1 MRTRLVF
8 ALMTLVAVAPGCGED
23 AGSEGAATTTSAE
36 HAEEAVCMPVGA
48 GGGAEVSVTLA
59 EWSVA
64 PSPAS
69 APAGPITFRARNEGK
84 EDHELVVV
92 KGDRPDGL
100 PVKDGQVDE
109 DGLPPGA
116 FVGEI
121 EPFPSG
127 ETCPGTF
134 PLAAGPYVLFCNIV
148 EEEPDGTRE
157 SHYQQG
163 MRSAFTVG

>member
-1 MRTRLVF
+1 
-8 ALMTLVAVAPGCGED
+8 
-23 AGSEGAATTTSAE
+23 
-36 HAEEAVCMPVGA
+36 MPVGA
-48 GGGAEVSVTLA
+48 GGGAQVAVTLA

-69 APAGPITFRARNEGK
+69 VPAGTVTFRARNEGK

-100 PVKDGQVDE
+100 PVKDGTVDE

-116 FVGEI
+116 FVGEV

-134 PLAAGPYVLFCNIV
+134 PLAAGSYVLFCNIV
-148 EEEPDGTRE
+148 EKEPDGTLE